1 MTYQRSD
8 ATPRDLPSL
17 FDKASTDETADKTIS
32 ILSAATGRDGV
43 MPVVRK
49 KNAPRRFMPLWI
61 LLTTGLAGGTYWHFN
76 HANFDRSPEAPPFL
90 SQRTPPALHTVPGT
104 KLHAPAVPQA
114 HLGSLERTD
123 TAVVEIVK
131 DSPAKPAPL
140 TLALKE
146 IRAEKAPLV
155 SRQASST
162 RTLPPTTKS
171 VPHHKNKSIA
181 SQDGANSADN
191 VVSVAFIKKAA
202 PAKPEINDQQSVVVA
217 RSATDTDVKLL
228 EGILRLMKRD
238 DTQDTPAMRAAK

>member
-8 ATPRDLPSL
+8 ATPGDLPSL

-61 LLTTGLAGGTYWHFN
+61 LLTTGVAGGTYWHFN
-76 HANFDRSPEAPPFL
+76 HANFDPSPEAPPFL

-104 KLHAPAVPQA
+104 KLHASAVPQA
-114 HLGSLERTD
+114 HLVSLGRTD

-146 IRAEKAPLV
+146 TRAEKAPPV

-181 SQDGANSADN
+181 SQDGAHSADN
-191 VVSVAFIKKAA
+191 VSVAFIKKAA
-202 PAKPEINDQQSVVVA
+202 PAKPQVNDQQSVVV